1 MLNQEDIK
9 KIIPHRYPFLFID
22 GITEIEPLKRVVDF
36 KKVREDEYYFKGH
49 FPEEPVMPGVLIL
62 EAISQVG
69 AAALLVDETYKGKLI
84 LFAGADNVK
93 FRRKVVPGDTLK
105 LECDVLTLKRRFG
118 SAQGRAYVDD
128 QLACEAVIKFI
139 IS

>member
-22 GITEIEPLKRVVDF
+22 GITEIEPLKRVVGF

>member
-22 GITEIEPLKRVVDF
+22 GITEIEPLKRVVGF
-36 KKVREDEYYFKGH
+36 KKVREDEYYFKGY